1 MTESEIRKS
10 VIEKERE
17 YLYLTMGDARH
28 RDLIDTYNVINPLP
42 RGYKVTYTDEWCC
55 ANVSAI
61 MLKQGLLDL
70 IGGGECGVGE
80 LVSIARKMG
89 IFFSRTFTPKMGDL
103 IVYDYTGPDGWAD
116 HIGFVISCDGS
127 IVKTIEGNVSKTVM
141 EKITDVNDKSI
152 YGYIV
157 PNYAAK
163 VSGGPEYDKTI
174 TGVATAKEF
183 LWTKAAPSSS
193 APAGW
198 FMLGEN
204 RQCCLGAGNMTDFAF
219 TVTGEDGALWNYVA
233 INGQYVF
240 APAAQ
245 MSVGLFDRSL
255 KVGDRI
261 QFVGEKLHTSS
272 YLLSRG
278 VQVKKFTGTI
288 EKIYEGRAY
297 PYHVRA
303 DGNITDGFCKADD
316 LRKI

>member
-1 MTESEIRKS
+1 
-10 VIEKERE
+10 
-17 YLYLTMGDARH
+17 
-28 RDLIDTYNVINPLP
+28 
-42 RGYKVTYTDEWCC
+42 
-55 ANVSAI
+55 
-61 MLKQGLLDL
+61 
-70 IGGGECGVGE
+70 
-80 LVSIARKMG
+80 
-89 IFFSRTFTPKMGDL
+89 
-103 IVYDYTGPDGWAD
+103 
-116 HIGFVISCDGS
+116 
-127 IVKTIEGNVSKTVM
+127 
-141 EKITDVNDKSI
+141 
-152 YGYIV
+152 
-157 PNYAAK
+157 
-163 VSGGPEYDKTI
+163 
-174 TGVATAKEF
+174 
-183 LWTKAAPSSS
+183 
-193 APAGW
+193 
-198 FMLGEN
+198 
-204 RQCCLGAGNMTDFAF
+204 MTDFAF